1 MILPEFLTIV
11 KKQTEPALII
21 SDKLNQEEV
30 EGFVPIDND
39 FNSLFQALKEGGDLV
54 ITLKSE
60 LDRASYDLIKQY
72 TDRQDAV
79 SVFVKGEWKQCPIP
93 ANTHLILLSDK
104 DTLQNL
110 EKEYPIRQIVGMVFE
125 DK

>member
-11 KKQTEPALII
+11 RKQTEPALII
-21 SDKLNQEEV
+21 SNKLNQAEIK
-30 EGFVPIDND
+30 GFNPINND

-54 ITLKSE
+54 MNLSSD
-60 LDRASYDLIKQY
+60 LDRAIYDLIKQY
-72 TDRQDAV
+72 TDRREAV
-79 SVFVKGEWKQCPIP
+79 SVFVKGDWYQCAINT
-93 ANTHLILLSDK
+93 NTHLVLLVNNN
-104 DTLQNL
+104 TLREL